1 LNGGR
6 QDVSTHP
13 SAAERL
19 ALCNAS
25 FQARTSGNDMSSE
38 GEQAARVIE
47 ILWKRCEQTIVA
59 HLN

>member
-1 LNGGR
+1 
-6 QDVSTHP
+6 VSTHP